1 MRGAKLTRVVITS
14 RVNICELYAARRNR
28 LSTASPTQ
36 RPVVESYCISSACP
50 GSGCPLPSSLL
61 TCLKVKLPQTETFVP
76 IRCLVDFRRSLSTG
90 WASQVMLVVKNP
102 PTNAG
107 DIGDTGLIPGSGR
120 SPGGGH
126 GNPLQ
131 HSCLENP
138 MNRGAQR
145 ATVHRVAKNR
155 AQLNHLARTHALV
168 KVICLYNPT
177 LGCSRQ
183 MDTFILEYFWNAHNN
198 HNYKEFN

>member
-1 MRGAKLTRVVITS
+1 MRGAKLTCVAIRS

-36 RPVVESYCISSACP
+36 KPVVESYCISSACP

-61 TCLKVKLPQTETFVP
+61 TCLKVKLPRTQTFVP
-76 IRCLVDFRRSLSTG
+76 IRCLVDYWRSLSTG
-90 WASQVMLVVKNP
+90 WASQVMLVVKNL

-107 DIGDTGLIPGSGR
+107 DIGSIPGPGR

-131 HSCLENP
+131 YSCLENP
-138 MNRGAQR
+138 KDRGAR
-145 ATVHRVAKNR
+145 WATG
-155 AQLNHLARTHALV
+155 L
-168 KVICLYNPT
+168 
-177 LGCSRQ
+177 
-183 MDTFILEYFWNAHNN
+183 
-198 HNYKEFN
+198 